1 MNNVVVIVYKSHVE
15 AEAAVNGMLQAEF
28 KAKKL
33 SIIGYDFYSD
43 EDLAGCDSAEDGTK
57 PSGKEGAFWS
67 GSWVLLGSAFLFVPC
82 FGPLLVAGP
91 LLRRI
96 VEALQGG
103 VVVGGLTALGAGL
116 YSLGIP
122 KDSIL
127 QYETAL
133 KTDKFLLLAHGS
145 QGEIAKAKEILDR
158 TDPDTLEHHQANR
171 PELILT

>member
-122 KDSIL
+122 KDSISR
-127 QYETAL
+127 YET
-133 KTDKFLLLAHGS
+133 
-145 QGEIAKAKEILDR
+145 GEGR
-158 TDPDTLEHHQANR
+158 QVRCRR
-171 PELILT
+171 PRFRG